1 MFTQAERDA
10 IGIQLTKAAVF
21 YDRGDLDKSRLSIM
35 ISVLEEEFQDVG
47 SQRIIQ
53 AIIDYKKDPKNKAFP
68 SPSVLHGY
76 LRPIVSTDAQAQEIA
91 GRITESISRF
101 GYVGGVKAREY
112 IGEIGWSVVQ
122 RFGGW
127 AEVCRDHGVSI
138 QPGQFFAQ
146 TRDMIKAKIEI
157 DKAGKTNDSS
167 LLDYQPKNQITH
179 EKKNEVS
186 VLVQGLVKKTEME
199 K

>member
-1 MFTQAERDA
+1 MKQRLKEIIILTANYYQRTMNSQILEMFLEDLE
-10 IGIQLTKAAVF
+10 G
-21 YDRGDLDKSRLSIM
+21 YDEE
-35 ISVLEEEFQDVG
+35 SVVEAY
-47 SQRIIQ
+47 R
-53 AIIDYKKDPKNKAFP
+53 AYRKDPRNKTFP
-68 SPSVLHGY
+68 LPAQIIEIMNP
-76 LRPIVSTDAQAQEIA
+76 RVSTDSQAQEIA

-186 VLVQGLVKKTEME
+186 VLVQGLVKKTEIE